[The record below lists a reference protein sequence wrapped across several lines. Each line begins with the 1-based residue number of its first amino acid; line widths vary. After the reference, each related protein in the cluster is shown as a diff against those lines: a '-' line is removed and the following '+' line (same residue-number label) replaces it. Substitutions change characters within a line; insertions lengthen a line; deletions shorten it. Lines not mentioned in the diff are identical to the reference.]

1 MNIVDL
7 IICAILGLSI
17 ISGMHKGFIT
27 STLAT
32 VGFFGS
38 WLGANALYGQLAA
51 AIQGN
56 ASLMN
61 MLRYYIDTSSL
72 FQTVGLASANAAES
86 ITSGQLSQALAELN
100 IPKVI
105 LQTFQSN
112 VQSGAFASM
121 NLTTLADYLNQTL
134 LSAAINILSFV
145 VMFAISYIV
154 ILLFVN
160 LLGNVF
166 RFPVLKH
173 FDWLAGGA
181 FGAVRG
187 YFIVAMIFSILPTI
201 LSAIPLELVQ
211 NMLDQSA
218 IASLFSGANFLTN
231 LIHTGV

>member
-38 WLGANALYGQLAA
+38 WLGANALYSQLAA

-86 ITSGQLSQALAELN
+86 ITSGQLSQALAELILGISQNKYVVLLLIN
-100 IPKVI
+100 IFLFIVGM
-105 LQTFQSN
+105 L
-112 VQSGAFASM
+112 M
-121 NLTTLADYLNQTL
+121 ETLA
-134 LSAAINILSFV
+134 AIIILTP
-145 VMFAISYIV
+145 
-154 ILLFVN
+154 ILLPVVTQLGVDPIHFGVIMVVN
-160 LLGNVF
+160 LVIGMCTPPVGVNLFVGCRLGGITVDKM
-166 RFPVLKH
+166 VK
-173 FDWLAGGA
+173 WL
-181 FGAVRG
+181 
-187 YFIVAMIFSILPTI
+187 
-201 LSAIPLELVQ
+201 IPLVGSLLVVLMIVTYVPVISTFLPDLF
-211 NMLDQSA
+211 NGV
-218 IASLFSGANFLTN
+218 LFSG
-231 LIHTGV
+231 G